1 MSYIFNS
8 ICAVFDDE
16 TPLSQFLNE
25 ELRTKWA
32 ISKTQFTDPSWN
44 ILRRALMKFDLGGV
58 DYPTDYLEVEI
69 LEQLTLLDVKQV
81 KHAGKKRIENL
92 ITELSASSFVHA
104 DKSRELIDSKENH
117 LDTNSELIN
126 NSSQEVSIQDFI
138 LTEILLTRNWREKF
152 FDKFGFH
159 FEYSIFEDESVAR
172 KISML
177 ECRVNGKTL
186 AEIGIQ
192 FDVTRERVRQILEKA
207 FSQISS
213 NPIFQAQSLSQ
224 ILENQKESKHEE
236 ESRIFESKIRDLL
249 DTNPGMKYEDLAESL
264 SSDIQLVKSRIS
276 YQASKFVFQEQW
288 TGTADPEFS
297 DDFIIGAIKMAAAI
311 RSPLSAPMYE
321 NLVERGL
328 VKGPKS
334 QTIAKRFGTWSNACL
349 NAGVMYVRSVR
360 GEYSKT
366 WSEEEIHNFLID
378 FLKCKEFGVGVLSYD
393 EWRGKFRVEAPSS
406 GHIRNVFG
414 SWIDAKNNC
423 LSYMKN
429 QNISC
434 GLL

>member
-1 MSYIFNS
+1 MSDIFNS
-8 ICAVFDDE
+8 ICAVFNDE

-58 DYPTDYLEVEI
+58 DYPTDYIEVQI

-92 ITELSASSFVHA
+92 ITELSISSCDYA
-104 DKSRELIDSKENH
+104 DRNREVIDNWEND
-117 LDTNSELIN
+117 LVANSELGR
-126 NSSQEVSIQDFI
+126 NSPPEVSTQDFI
-138 LTEILLTRNWREKF
+138 LTEILLTRNWRENF
-152 FDKFGFH
+152 FDKFSFH
-159 FEYSIFEDESVAR
+159 FEYSIFEDESIAR

-177 ECRVNGKTL
+177 ESRVNGNTL
-186 AEIGIQ
+186 ATIGIQ
-192 FDVTRERVRQILEKA
+192 FGVTRERVRQILEKA

-213 NPIFQAQSLSQ
+213 NPIFEGKSLSD

-236 ESRIFESKIRDLL
+236 ASMIIESKIRDLL
-249 DTNPGMKYEDLAESL
+249 NTNPGIKYQDLADSL
-264 SSDIQLVKSRIS
+264 SLDIQLVKSRIS
-276 YQASKFVFQEQW
+276 YQASKFVFQDQW
-288 TGTADPEFS
+288 GGASDPEFS

-360 GEYSKT
+360 DEYSKT
-366 WSEEEIHNFLID
+366 WSEEEVLNFLID

-393 EWRGKFRVEAPSS
+393 EWRGKYRVEAPSS

-429 QNISC
+429 QSISC
-434 GLL
+434 DLL